1 MQNNGTVL
9 EFPYYYYPGY
19 EITLKADD
27 EEIKL
32 NAQES
37 VNGYVSCIVP
47 KPVQNGE
54 LKVSYKGTA
63 ITRFSYIASGVFTI
77 AFITYIIYEKKRR

>member
-1 MQNNGTVL
+1 MQKSGTEL

-19 EITLKADD
+19 EITLKVDG
-27 EEIKL
+27 EETKL

-47 KPVQNGE
+47 KLVQNGE
-54 LKVSYKGTA
+54 LEVTYKGTV
-63 ITRFSYIASGVFTI
+63 ITKFSYIASGFFTI
-77 AFITYIIYEKKRR
+77 VFIAYIIYEKKRR